1 MAEPS
6 IPGRSRQRTPLSR
19 LLHLLMHTFHQLEAL
34 SGWAGPSGLPL
45 DLRWHVA
52 IWALL
57 GTVWLAIVFNPS
69 LPVAARDPALA
80 TLIATLASSVG
91 LALMQL
97 GRTRFLVLGQR
108 TDLFAGAAFGVLAI
122 ANVIQL
128 AGLLVAH
135 DSFGLRGGAPLILL
149 LYVLAPVLL
158 VGGLFRVDDIVPP
171 ASRSRVWWQLVGL
184 VGIGL
189 AASGLAAGA
198 LG

>member
-1 MAEPS
+1 M
-6 IPGRSRQRTPLSR
+6 R
-19 LLHLLMHTFHQLEAL
+19 TFHQLEAL

-52 IWALL
+52 LWAVL
-57 GTVWLAIVFNPS
+57 GSVWLAIVLNPS

-108 TDLFAGAAFGVLAI
+108 IDLFAGVAFGLLAL

-128 AGLLVAH
+128 LGLLFGQ
-135 DSFGLRGGAPLILL
+135 DSFGVRGGPALVLL
-149 LYVLAPVLL
+149 LYLLAPVLRASARAL
-158 VGGLFRVDDIVPP
+158 VSARHGGLRQLG
-171 ASRSRVWWQLVGL
+171 RSV
-184 VGIGL
+184 
-189 AASGLAAGA
+189 
-198 LG
+198 